1 MDYLN
6 FCKSY
11 FSATSI
17 PINLLDNM
25 NILYSSV
32 RTVTNI
38 PQYNDYYV
46 PNDLSDCPCFSHYDP
61 SIEYGIVRVQDTS
74 IHIVIGPVF
83 ETEITPEILNAYLRE
98 NKIPFCERD
107 KIQDFYA
114 LSRV

>member
-17 PINLLDNM
+17 PVNLLDNV

-38 PQYNDYYV
+38 PQYNDYYCPDDL
-46 PNDLSDCPCFSHYDP
+46 PNF
-61 SIEYGIVRVQDTS
+61 
-74 IHIVIGPVF
+74 PVLV
-83 ETEITPEILNAYLRE
+83 TMILRSSM
-98 NKIPFCERD
+98 
-107 KIQDFYA
+107 A
-114 LSRV
+114 LSASKTLPYTS

>member
-17 PINLLDNM
+17 PVNLLDNV

-46 PNDLSDCPCFSHYDP
+46 PDDLL
-61 SIEYGIVRVQDTS
+61 
-74 IHIVIGPVF
+74 
-83 ETEITPEILNAYLRE
+83 ILRSSM
-98 NKIPFCERD
+98 
-107 KIQDFYA
+107 A
-114 LSRV
+114 LSASKTLPYTS

>member
-32 RTVTNI
+32 RTEPIFLNIMTIMSRMIFQTAPVLVTM
-38 PQYNDYYV
+38 
-46 PNDLSDCPCFSHYDP
+46 
-61 SIEYGIVRVQDTS
+61 
-74 IHIVIGPVF
+74 
-83 ETEITPEILNAYLRE
+83 ILRSSM
-98 NKIPFCERD
+98 
-107 KIQDFYA
+107 A
-114 LSRV
+114 LSASKTLPYTS

>member
-25 NILYSSV
+25 NTLYSSV

-46 PNDLSDCPCFSHYDP
+46 PDDLPNCPCF
-61 SIEYGIVRVQDTS
+61 VTM
-74 IHIVIGPVF
+74 
-83 ETEITPEILNAYLRE
+83 ILRSSM
-98 NKIPFCERD
+98 
-107 KIQDFYA
+107 A
-114 LSRV
+114 LSASKTLPYTS

>member
-17 PINLLDNM
+17 PVNLLDNM

-46 PNDLSDCPCFSHYDP
+46 PDDLPNFPCFSHYDP
-61 SIEYGIVRVQDTS
+61 SIEYGCSRSKFLTKLLKTFDKTFREIF
-74 IHIVIGPVF
+74 PVF
-83 ETEITPEILNAYLRE
+83 ISTKRREKPSAFLTIIL
-98 NKIPFCERD
+98 
-107 KIQDFYA
+107 
-114 LSRV
+114 

>member
-38 PQYNDYYV
+38 PQYNAIM
-46 PNDLSDCPCFSHYDP
+46 SRMIF
-61 SIEYGIVRVQDTS
+61 QTA
-74 IHIVIGPVF
+74 PVLV
-83 ETEITPEILNAYLRE
+83 TMILRSSM
-98 NKIPFCERD
+98 
-107 KIQDFYA
+107 A
-114 LSRV
+114 LSASKTLPYTS

>member
-17 PINLLDNM
+17 PVNLLDNV

-46 PNDLSDCPCFSHYDP
+46 PDDLPNF
-61 SIEYGIVRVQDTS
+61 
-74 IHIVIGPVF
+74 PVLV
-83 ETEITPEILNAYLRE
+83 TMILRSSM
-98 NKIPFCERD
+98 
-107 KIQDFYA
+107 A
-114 LSRV
+114 LSASKTLPYTS

>member
-17 PINLLDNM
+17 PVNLLDNV

-38 PQYNDYYV
+38 PHIMTIMSRMIFQ
-46 PNDLSDCPCFSHYDP
+46 
-61 SIEYGIVRVQDTS
+61 TS
-74 IHIVIGPVF
+74 PVLV
-83 ETEITPEILNAYLRE
+83 TMILRSSM
-98 NKIPFCERD
+98 
-107 KIQDFYA
+107 A
-114 LSRV
+114 LSASKTLPYTS